1 MKLFH
6 HAPTLALM
14 IFLTSACC
22 AHCRT
27 AKFIGDRR
35 ADVAIRSFGRPYNK
49 IVIAESGPL
58 T

>member
-1 MKLFH
+1 MKPFPSRSHPCPDDL
-6 HAPTLALM
+6 LNR
-14 IFLTSACC
+14 ACC

-49 IVIAESGPL
+49 IMIAESGPL